1 MLKLILLGLLAAGAF
16 AIYSAGG
23 IVASKDKVMALF
35 ERGSATALGGS
46 SDWG

>member
-1 MLKLILLGLLAAGAF
+1 MLKIILFGLLAAGAF

-35 ERGSATALGGS
+35 ERSSATALGGS

>member
-1 MLKLILLGLLAAGAF
+1 MLKTILIGLAAAGAF

-23 IVASKDKVMALF
+23 IVASKNKMMALF
-35 ERGSATALGGS
+35 DRASSSTLGGS

>member
-1 MLKLILLGLLAAGAF
+1 MLKILLLGLLAAGAF

-23 IVASKDKVMALF
+23 ITASKDKMMALF
-35 ERGSATALGGS
+35 DRGSASALGQS